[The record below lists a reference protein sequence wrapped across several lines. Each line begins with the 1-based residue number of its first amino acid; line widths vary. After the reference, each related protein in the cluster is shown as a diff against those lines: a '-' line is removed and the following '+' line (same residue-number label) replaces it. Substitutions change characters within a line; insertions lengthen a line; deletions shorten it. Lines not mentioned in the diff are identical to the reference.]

1 MNLSI
6 RQVYSKG
13 DYMKKIEDV
22 VVKQTPQNLEAE
34 EAVLGSVLIGGDVE
48 MQIAMGWIREDDAFY
63 SEKCRNIFRCMK
75 ELYNNK
81 IPIDVITLSNKVQ
94 EAFGMQDSLY
104 IMDLQ
109 DNVVTKS
116 KVEHYS
122 KIVWERYIQ
131 RETANSAQNLLNASY
146 ENYNEVGKI
155 IEKHSR
161 LIDELRHIQPTRA
174 RDIADIVDETNQ
186 SLKEDSNTIQFG
198 LGRLDNFAG
207 GMTRKEITVLGGRP
221 GHGKTTLMLNVVR
234 GLIEQGYNVML
245 FNREMSNIE
254 TMKKLYVMESNDIS
268 YSMIRSGISEDKQ
281 IALNSVSE
289 YVKEKYEK
297 LTAFDDIRSLD
308 DCIREINKG
317 KPDVVIDDYI
327 QLIDV
332 GQGYKDRRFEIE
344 KIVQDYKWAV
354 KQNNCSAIL
363 VSQLNRDIEKR
374 FDPRPRMSDYA
385 ESGVIEQTAE
395 SAMFVFY
402 GYNFD
407 SEKYNRYKSE
417 VIVAKSRYGQIG
429 TYPMGFNGN
438 KCKFYNDYKE
448 AEKDTVA

>member
-1 MNLSI
+1 
-6 RQVYSKG
+6 
-13 DYMKKIEDV
+13 MKKIEDV
-22 VVKQTPQNLEAE
+22 VVKQTPQNVEAE

-48 MQIAMGWIREDDAFY
+48 MQIAMGWIREDNAFY

-75 ELYNNK
+75 ELHNNK

-94 EAFGMQDSLY
+94 ETFGMQDSLY

-131 RETANSAQNLLNASY
+131 RETAKSAQNLLNASY

-174 RDIADIVDETNQ
+174 RDISDIVDETNQ
-186 SLKEDSNTIQFG
+186 SLQEDSNTIQFG

-234 GLIEQGYNVML
+234 GLIEQGYSVML

-268 YSMIRSGISEDKQ
+268 YSMIRSGISEDKK

>member
-1 MNLSI
+1 
-6 RQVYSKG
+6 
-13 DYMKKIEDV
+13 MKKIEDV
-22 VVKQTPQNLEAE
+22 LVKVMPQNVEAE

-63 SEKCRNIFRCMK
+63 SEKCRNIFKCMK

-131 RETANSAQNLLNASY
+131 RETAKSAQDLLNASY
-146 ENYNEVGKI
+146 ENYNEVGNI

-174 RDIADIVDETNQ
+174 RDISDIVDETNQ
-186 SLKEDSNTIQFG
+186 SLQEDSNTIQFG

-234 GLIEQGYNVML
+234 GLIEQGYSVML

-268 YSMIRSGISEDKQ
+268 YSMIRSGISEDKK

>member
-1 MNLSI
+1 
-6 RQVYSKG
+6 
-13 DYMKKIEDV
+13 MKKIEDV
-22 VVKQTPQNLEAE
+22 LVKQMPQNVEAE

-63 SEKCRNIFRCMK
+63 SEKCRNIFKCMK

-131 RETANSAQNLLNASY
+131 RETAKSAQDLLNASY
-146 ENYNEVGKI
+146 ENYNEVGNI

-174 RDIADIVDETNQ
+174 RDISDIVDETNQ
-186 SLKEDSNTIQFG
+186 SLQEDSNTIQFG

-234 GLIEQGYNVML
+234 GLIEQGYSVML

-268 YSMIRSGISEDKQ
+268 YSMIRSGISEDKK

>member
-1 MNLSI
+1 
-6 RQVYSKG
+6 
-13 DYMKKIEDV
+13 MKKIEDV
-22 VVKQTPQNLEAE
+22 LVKVMPQNVEAE

-63 SEKCRNIFRCMK
+63 SEKCRNIFICMK

-94 EAFGMQDSLY
+94 ETFGMQDSLY

-131 RETANSAQNLLNASY
+131 RETAKSAQDLLNASY
-146 ENYNEVGKI
+146 ENYNEVGNI

-174 RDIADIVDETNQ
+174 RDISDIVDETNQ
-186 SLKEDSNTIQFG
+186 SLQEDSNTIQFG

-234 GLIEQGYNVML
+234 GLIEQGYSVML

-268 YSMIRSGISEDKQ
+268 YSMIRSGISEDKK

-448 AEKDTVA
+448 PEKDTIT

>member
-1 MNLSI
+1 
-6 RQVYSKG
+6 
-13 DYMKKIEDV
+13 MKKIEDV
-22 VVKQTPQNLEAE
+22 VVKQTPQNVEAE

-63 SEKCRNIFRCMK
+63 SEKCRNIFKCMK

-94 EAFGMQDSLY
+94 ETFGMQDSLY

-131 RETANSAQNLLNASY
+131 RETAKSAQDLLNASY
-146 ENYNEVGKI
+146 ENYNEVGNI

-174 RDIADIVDETNQ
+174 RDISDIVDETNQ
-186 SLKEDSNTIQFG
+186 SLQEDSNTIQFG

-234 GLIEQGYNVML
+234 GLIEQGYSVML

-268 YSMIRSGISEDKQ
+268 YSMIRSGISEDKK

>member
-1 MNLSI
+1 
-6 RQVYSKG
+6 
-13 DYMKKIEDV
+13 MKKIEDV
-22 VVKQTPQNLEAE
+22 LVKVMHQNVEAE

-63 SEKCRNIFRCMK
+63 SEKCRNIFICMK

-94 EAFGMQDSLY
+94 ETFGMQDSLY

-131 RETANSAQNLLNASY
+131 RETAKSAQDLLNASY
-146 ENYNEVGKI
+146 ENYNEVGNI

-174 RDIADIVDETNQ
+174 RDISDIVDETNQ
-186 SLKEDSNTIQFG
+186 SLQEDSNTIQFG

-234 GLIEQGYNVML
+234 GLIEQGYSVML

-268 YSMIRSGISEDKQ
+268 YSMIRSGISEDKK

>member
-1 MNLSI
+1 
-6 RQVYSKG
+6 
-13 DYMKKIEDV
+13 MKKIEDV
-22 VVKQTPQNLEAE
+22 VVKQTPQNVEAE
-34 EAVLGSVLIGGDVE
+34 EAILGSVLIGGDVE

-63 SEKCRNIFRCMK
+63 SEKCRNIFKCMK

-94 EAFGMQDSLY
+94 ETFGMQDSLY

-131 RETANSAQNLLNASY
+131 RETAKSAQDLLNASY
-146 ENYNEVGKI
+146 ENYNEVGNI

-174 RDIADIVDETNQ
+174 RDISDIVDETNQ
-186 SLKEDSNTIQFG
+186 SLQEDSNTIQFG

-234 GLIEQGYNVML
+234 GLIEQGYSVML

-268 YSMIRSGISEDKQ
+268 YSMIRSGISEDKK

>member
-1 MNLSI
+1 M
-6 RQVYSKG
+6 
-13 DYMKKIEDV
+13 
-22 VVKQTPQNLEAE
+22 
-34 EAVLGSVLIGGDVE
+34 
-48 MQIAMGWIREDDAFY
+48 
-63 SEKCRNIFRCMK
+63 
-75 ELYNNK
+75 
-81 IPIDVITLSNKVQ
+81 
-94 EAFGMQDSLY
+94 
-104 IMDLQ
+104 
-109 DNVVTKS
+109 
-116 KVEHYS
+116 
-122 KIVWERYIQ
+122 
-131 RETANSAQNLLNASY
+131 
-146 ENYNEVGKI
+146 
-155 IEKHSR
+155 
-161 LIDELRHIQPTRA
+161 
-174 RDIADIVDETNQ
+174 
-186 SLKEDSNTIQFG
+186 
-198 LGRLDNFAG
+198 DNFAG

-234 GLIEQGYNVML
+234 GLIEQGYSVML

-268 YSMIRSGISEDKQ
+268 YSMIRSGISEDKK

>member
-1 MNLSI
+1 
-6 RQVYSKG
+6 
-13 DYMKKIEDV
+13 MKKIEDV
-22 VVKQTPQNLEAE
+22 VVKQTPQNVEAE

-94 EAFGMQDSLY
+94 EKFGMQDSLY

-131 RETANSAQNLLNASY
+131 RETAKSAQNLLNASY

-174 RDIADIVDETNQ
+174 RDISDIVDETNQ
-186 SLKEDSNTIQFG
+186 SLQEDSNTIQFG

-268 YSMIRSGISEDKQ
+268 YSMIRSGISEDKK